1 VDKTDRRVQRTR
13 QLLRDALMELILER
27 GYDSIVIQDITD
39 RANLGRATFYL
50 HYRDKEDLLFD
61 SLEQVFN
68 ELVKRIRDL
77 QTQPG
82 STGTDPASLMMFE
95 HAAENNVLYTVM
107 LSARAV
113 PTLQRRVRDYIA
125 EVVRMRALA
134 LQPGL
139 DKDPSVPLNLIS
151 NYAAGAMLGLVTWW
165 LENDMPYPPDYMA
178 EMLERL
184 IREGTNGVFGPQ
196 VR

>member
-1 VDKTDRRVQRTR
+1 MDKTDRRVQRTR